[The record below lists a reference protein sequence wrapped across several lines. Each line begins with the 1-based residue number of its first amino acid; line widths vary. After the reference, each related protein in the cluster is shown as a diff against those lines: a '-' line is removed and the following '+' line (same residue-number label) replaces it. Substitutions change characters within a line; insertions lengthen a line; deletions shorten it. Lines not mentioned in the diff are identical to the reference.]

1 MHPDQNSDCVNYDAK
16 VRVSVQPVKINLDQ
30 DTAVHLYNFFTELSQ
45 LSIQDEPVYRDSSPT
60 GQMSNDDT
68 SESLPPEKKDIFF
81 NDVTF
86 SPDLSIRVD
95 YQVKTMK
102 NFLFMLF

>member
-1 MHPDQNSDCVNYDAK
+1 
-16 VRVSVQPVKINLDQ
+16 
-30 DTAVHLYNFFTELSQ
+30 
-45 LSIQDEPVYRDSSPT
+45 
-60 GQMSNDDT
+60 MSNDDT

-95 YQVKTMK
+95 YQVKTVK
-102 NFLFMLF
+102 LFILTPTLSDLEILHDATLKIQNRLVLKFLQTSS